1 MQKIKEYYFKE
12 GCYIEEWLNTDKDE
26 ALSIA
31 RVRVLP
37 GQTTKLHALK
47 GTVERYVILSGHAL
61 VTVGSTDTKVEEKS
75 VLSIAPDQPQKIHN
89 TGQEDL
95 IFLAICTPRFLLS
108 NYYEC

>member
-1 MQKIKEYYFKE
+1 M
-12 GCYIEEWLNTDKDE
+12 NSDNDE

-47 GTVERYVILSGHAL
+47 GTVERYVILNGQAL
-61 VTVGSTDTKVEEKS
+61 VTVGSKETKIKEKA
-75 VLSIAPDQPQKIHN
+75 VISIAPDQPQKIYN
-89 TGQEDL
+89 TGQQDL
-95 IFLAICTPRFLLS
+95 IFLAICTPRFLQS